1 MSRNRGP
8 EHRAMRIWKMGRSG
22 AQSPILSAVWRYNNM
37 AKDKVRSLADQ
48 VIEQVC
54 VEVNSRSADA
64 G

>member
-1 MSRNRGP
+1 
-8 EHRAMRIWKMGRSG
+8 MGRSG

-37 AKDKVRSLADQ
+37 AKDRVRSLADQ